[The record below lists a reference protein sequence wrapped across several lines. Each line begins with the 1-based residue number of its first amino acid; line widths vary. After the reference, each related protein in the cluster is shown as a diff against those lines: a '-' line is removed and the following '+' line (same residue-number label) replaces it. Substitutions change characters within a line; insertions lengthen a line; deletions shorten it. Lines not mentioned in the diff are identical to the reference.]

1 MLLTLA
7 IILFVIW
14 LVGWLA
20 FHVTVWAIHLALIV
34 GIILL
39 IAHFVGGG
47 RPAAPP
53 PATSRQEISGR
64 RRPDRSSN
72 G

>member
-7 IILFVIW
+7 IVLLVIW
-14 LVGWLA
+14 LLGWLA

-53 PATSRQEISGR
+53 PAT
-64 RRPDRSSN
+64 
-72 G
+72 

>member
-7 IILFVIW
+7 ILLLILW

-20 FHVTVWAIHLALIV
+20 FHVTIWAIHLALAV

-39 IAHFVGGG
+39 IAHFVTAG
-47 RPAAPP
+47 
-53 PATSRQEISGR
+53 S
-64 RRPDRSSN
+64 RRPVA
-72 G
+72 

>member
-14 LVGWLA
+14 ILGWLA

-39 IAHFVGGG
+39 IAHFVSGG
-47 RPAAPP
+47 RRTAAP
-53 PATSRQEISGR
+53 
-64 RRPDRSSN
+64 
-72 G
+72 

>member
-14 LVGWLA
+14 ILGWLA

-39 IAHFVGGG
+39 IAHFVSGS
-47 RPAAPP
+47 RTTAAP
-53 PATSRQEISGR
+53 
-64 RRPDRSSN
+64 
-72 G
+72 